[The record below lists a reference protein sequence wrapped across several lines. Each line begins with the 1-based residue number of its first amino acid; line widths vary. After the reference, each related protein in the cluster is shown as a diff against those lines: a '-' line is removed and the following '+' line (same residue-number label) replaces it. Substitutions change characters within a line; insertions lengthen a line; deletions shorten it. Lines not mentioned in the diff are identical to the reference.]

1 MLFSKTS
8 MIMSSLLLLC
18 WSILD
23 DDIQLEYDYDDILW
37 LCWMWYHGKGIIIQG

>member
-8 MIMSSLLLLC
+8 MIMSSLLLSC

-23 DDIQLEYDYDDILW
+23 DDIQLEYDYDNIL
-37 LCWMWYHGKGIIIQG
+37 